1 MGLSRD
7 TADLWENLD
16 KHLLEEGL
24 DNTGREEIPH
34 LQVEGQD
41 AQVAQVEQWYDNSV
55 YVSNEP
61 TTFHEA

>member
-34 LQVEGQD
+34 LQVDGQD
-41 AQVAQVEQWYDNSV
+41 AQVAQEEEQL
-55 YVSNEP
+55 
-61 TTFHEA
+61 